1 LSVFSLLDIAM
12 IEEIPST
19 ANRALIDREQQAP
32 LLSSSAKQVV
42 ESKRK
47 RKREKEKT
55 NKKSSQSK
63 APTSAPKSTKR
74 PKPDPD
80 VVSAK
85 DTERK
90 FKVKQQRKQKLQQP
104 ARPEKFNAD
113 IAQMSPVL
121 VADYFGQRLRRID
134 KNASIVELN
143 DSYVPSMAVTRRAY
157 FLFFLVLKRKT
168 CEWLD
173 RSSICRYDTVHPPAS
188 PRASYRFSRAV
199 SVDHLMQSR
208 VEFLLENP
216 TVADENKP
224 SVAGLNETHIS
235 TASTTTGSPHTLIIT
250 AAALRAADVS
260 RAVRG
265 LQGNGYV
272 VAKLFAKHIK
282 LQQSI
287 ELCNSLKMGIGVG
300 TPRRILDL
308 IKDGMRR
315 LMQVHLQCLNAEGK
329 PLADRNNPN
338 RCAQNRQSQ
347 HDRGR
352 SECGEREKTGDTRH
366 SRDCK
371 ERV

>member
-1 LSVFSLLDIAM
+1 M

-143 DSYVPSMAVTRRAY
+143 DSYVPSRAFVDTTLY
-157 FLFFLVLKRKT
+157 THPRVLAHLTDFLEQF
-168 CEWLD
+168 
-173 RSSICRYDTVHPPAS
+173 
-188 PRASYRFSRAV
+188 
-199 SVDHLMQSR
+199 
-208 VEFLLENP
+208 
-216 TVADENKP
+216 
-224 SVAGLNETHIS
+224 AGLNETHIS

-308 IKDGMRR
+308 IKDGV
-315 LMQVHLQCLNAEGK
+315 LKTDNLNTIVVDLSAVNEKKQGILDIHETAKSVFELLNEPRVKVK
-329 PLADRNNPN
+329 PGDEIRILAY
-338 RCAQNRQSQ
+338 
-347 HDRGR
+347 
-352 SECGEREKTGDTRH
+352 
-366 SRDCK
+366 
-371 ERV
+371 